1 MAEGRCMQRR
11 APGRLTEPPYRG
23 WSGALVAGVTVVM
36 VLAFALTGGVAV
48 AATNRSSKRKAR
60 TSPVLA
66 SPVRAPTRTDDASSE
81 GTGAVGAPY
90 AVRTV
95 TVSLYDAARDRTINA
110 TIYAPDA
117 NGEFPLVVMVHGY
130 AAAAS
135 DYETLDAEVA
145 AAGFVVAAPD
155 FPESS
160 RAVTTSPSRDI
171 VGQATDVSF
180 VLDQLLT
187 PETVP
192 APLFG
197 SIADG
202 PVGVM
207 GHSDG
212 GVTAAG
218 VAFNSAAADP
228 RIGAAVIMSGG
239 AFEFSGSWFSG
250 DNTPALLAIHGTADA
265 VNPYASSQSLYDEAN
280 GAKWLVAVDGG
291 SHSGPFTS
299 DPSVIDVGAL
309 IAGFLHAYL
318 EGDATAAAQLPA
330 LADTGALSLAS

>member
-1 MAEGRCMQRR
+1 
-11 APGRLTEPPYRG
+11 
-23 WSGALVAGVTVVM
+23 VVT
-36 VLAFALTGGVAV
+36 VLAFTLIGGVAV
-48 AATNRSSKRKAR
+48 AATNRASKRKTR
-60 TSPVLA
+60 TKTVLA
-66 SPVRAPTRTDDASSE
+66 PSDGSQSASSGE
-81 GTGAVGAPY
+81 SSQDGPY

-95 TVSLYDAARDRTINA
+95 VATLYDAARDRTINI
-110 TIYAPDA
+110 TVYAPDTD
-117 NGEFPLVVMVHGY
+117 GEFPLVVMVHGY

-135 DYETLDAEVA
+135 DYEDLDTELA

-155 FPESS
+155 FPRSS

-171 VGQATDVSF
+171 VDQATDVSF
-180 VLDQLLT
+180 VLDQLLD
-187 PETVP
+187 PDTVP
-192 APLFG
+192 PGLFG

-228 RIGAAVIMSGG
+228 RIGAAVVMSGG
-239 AFEFSGSWFSG
+239 AFGFSGSWFSG
-250 DNTPALLAIHGTADA
+250 DNTPALLAIHGTDDE
-265 VNPYASSQSLYDEAN
+265 VNPYASSQSLYDEAT
-280 GAKWLVAVDGG
+280 GAKWLVSVNGG
-291 SHSGPFTS
+291 SHAGPFTT

-318 EGDATAAAQLPA
+318 EDDATAVAQLPA
-330 LADTGALSLAS
+330 LANTGALSLAS